1 MLSGEMSFLPL
12 IRTSNTLSGYLQ
24 SENVQWQKKSTTS
37 VKDSDISQAITKITL
52 QEILNNNHIEYEF
65 YLKIL

>member
-37 VKDSDISQAITKITL
+37 VKDSDGEKITFL
-52 QEILNNNHIEYEF
+52 RL
-65 YLKIL
+65 